1 MNIPG
6 SPPTAC
12 SDEPSPL
19 WVGGGGIVPHLNFK
33 SSHFAYWEGR
43 GHVAVSISL
52 LYSGLSFFCCSFNPS
67 SCHLLPF
74 DERGIRGVWILQNC
88 TDLRINTVQNNL
100 RKLPTA
106 LKLPENFYIPQ
117 TAWFCNTAI
126 SQLKIK
132 FLQKRAKNLAKQ
144 HHPKPLRHPL
154 WSILMLLFQG
164 QCRLLEFYPNRASVI
179 AHIQKFS
186 SDLLLDFPQCTQV
199 SKVLP
204 LHTPS
209 FPKQMSSHHHRPA
222 LCQHLNG
229 QEQCFC
235 FKTTIKKIKIMTIVI
250 K

>member
-1 MNIPG
+1 MRR
-6 SPPTAC
+6 SRLC
-12 SDEPSPL
+12 SS
-19 WVGGGGIVPHLNFK
+19 VG
-33 SSHFAYWEGR
+33 
-43 GHVAVSISL
+43 ISL

-74 DERGIRGVWILQNC
+74 DERGIRGVRILQNC
-88 TDLRINTVQNNL
+88 TELCINTVQNNL
-100 RKLPTA
+100 RKLQTA

-132 FLQKRAKNLAKQ
+132 FLQKRTKNLAKQ
-144 HHPKPLRHPL
+144 HHPKPLCHPL

-164 QCRLLEFYPNRASVI
+164 QVACWNFILTGPQSVI
-179 AHIQKFS
+179 AHIKKIS

-209 FPKQMSSHHHRPA
+209 FPKQMSSHHHRLA
-222 LCQHLNG
+222 LFQHLNG

-235 FKTTIKKIKIMTIVI
+235 CKTTIKNKNNDNNK
-250 K
+250 